1 MDRLTVTGYYRRP
14 AHLVAQAKGFFA
26 RENLDVQF
34 HLVDIA
40 PDHNREMAEGKW
52 NMTLSSADTMLARA
66 TQDGVDYVMF
76 MQAEEGL
83 NVQLVAQP
91 EIRSFADLRGKLL
104 AADPIDSNFDLV
116 RNKIMLDNGI
126 PESEYRY
133 EVIGNTPHRA
143 KAFLAKKVAAAMLIP
158 PFTDQA
164 LAAGG
169 HVLAEGK
176 DYIANWPLACGWG
189 LRSWVEGNRPLVTR
203 FVRAW
208 ANACDWLMKPENKQE
223 TIGLLMK
230 EEGLNARRAEE
241 AYVRVV
247 PKGKIN
253 PQALRQNI
261 EIRIELGYYKP
272 PHRSTEHFY
281 DARVWSEA
289 TGLPAPAPAGMPKN
303 ARG

>member
-83 NVQLVAQP
+83 NVQFVAQP
-91 EIRSFADLRGKLL
+91 EIRSFADLRGKLI

-126 PESEYRY
+126 PEKAANVLKMERFTSKGRY
-133 EVIGNTPHRA
+133 YSL
-143 KAFLAKKVAAAMLIP
+143 FLFMV
-158 PFTDQA
+158 
-164 LAAGG
+164 
-169 HVLAEGK
+169 
-176 DYIANWPLACGWG
+176 
-189 LRSWVEGNRPLVTR
+189 
-203 FVRAW
+203 
-208 ANACDWLMKPENKQE
+208 
-223 TIGLLMK
+223 
-230 EEGLNARRAEE
+230 
-241 AYVRVV
+241 
-247 PKGKIN
+247 
-253 PQALRQNI
+253 
-261 EIRIELGYYKP
+261 
-272 PHRSTEHFY
+272 
-281 DARVWSEA
+281 
-289 TGLPAPAPAGMPKN
+289 AGMN
-303 ARG
+303 GVVVTGDLFNLYVFMEIASIASYALVVMIMFAISSMTISSGSLRR